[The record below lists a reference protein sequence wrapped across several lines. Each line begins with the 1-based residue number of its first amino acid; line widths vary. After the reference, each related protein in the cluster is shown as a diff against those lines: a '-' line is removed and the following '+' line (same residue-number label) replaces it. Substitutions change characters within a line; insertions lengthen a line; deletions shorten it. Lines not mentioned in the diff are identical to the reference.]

1 MSRNFFVQGFS
12 DSTYA
17 EQVRWVLSTPNLEQ
31 AIISVA
37 FINADG
43 VNLLE
48 ENLDQIIDRTAFFC
62 GIRND
67 ITSYQGILRLFEK
80 GHQVY
85 LVDTGSRSR
94 IFHPKVYL
102 AKGANISRVVIGS
115 GNLTIGGLNNNIEAG
130 IGLELDMT
138 KDVDKDFISQLQ
150 SQFNVLP
157 ENYPENVLLVTSIEQ
172 LELLRDGGK
181 LLDEAETSPPRPA
194 TASNPNIPD
203 TVPRINLPINLV
215 SATIKRS
222 TRQRQRAQRQNIQT
236 LPNQVVT
243 VPSVPTSLLR
253 VWQSKPLTERD
264 LNIPSGE
271 QTHSTGSIN
280 LDKGMLD
287 EHIDHRHYF
296 RDEVFN
302 NLDWAPRSG
311 SGQVEEAEAKFQLI
325 IKNQNLGEFS
335 LNIRNST
342 DRTSA
347 TYLQRN
353 AMTRLSWG
361 DMRSY
366 IAKPDYIGRT
376 MSLYADEADST
387 RFVVEID

>member
-12 DSTYA
+12 DNTYA
-17 EQVRWVLSTPNLEQ
+17 EQVKWVLSTPNLEQ
-31 AIISVA
+31 AMVSVA
-37 FINADG
+37 FLNEDG
-43 VNLLE
+43 VNLIE
-48 ENLDQIIDRTAFFC
+48 DNLDQIIENTVFFC

-67 ITSYQGILRLFEK
+67 ITSFQGILRLFEK

-85 LVDTGSRSR
+85 LVDTGSRGR

-102 AKGANISRVVIGS
+102 AKGAVISRVVIGS

-138 KDVDKDFISQLQ
+138 KDEDRDFISQLQ
-150 SQFNVLP
+150 SQFSVLP
-157 ENYPENVLLVTSIEQ
+157 ESYPDNVLLATSREQ

-203 TVPRINLPINLV
+203 TVPHINLPINLV
-215 SATIKRS
+215 SATIKRL
-222 TRQRQRAQRQNIQT
+222 TRQRQRAQRQTTQAQ
-236 LPNQVVT
+236 PNPVVV
-243 VPSVPTSLLR
+243 VPSMPTNLLR

-296 RDEVFN
+296 RDEIFN
-302 NLDWAPRSG
+302 GLDWSPRTG
-311 SGQVEEAEAKFQLI
+311 SGQVEEAEAKFQLV

-347 TYLQRN
+347 TYIQRN

-361 DMRSY
+361 EMRNY

-376 MSLYADEADST
+376 MSLYADEADPTS
-387 RFVVEID
+387 FVVEID